1 MRFVF
6 AVLMLFGLSAD
17 AQDLSGIRTRW
28 GDSFAE
34 WDLMAFGASQGDLA
48 EGESPPEVLVGE
60 LTLRW
65 LNVRE
70 DFSEWVFELD
80 GVRGTIRM
88 PWRNDPTQWELR
100 TFDNQV
106 ITMRASW
113 KGDPT
118 EWRVTNNKIAL
129 QLGSRWKNQL
139 DEWLVDDPVY
149 GRLYMYTLYE
159 LDPRDWAIEDTL
171 SGDISTAM
179 KMALI
184 FITVHHSSPKR

>member
-1 MRFVF
+1 MRLVF
-6 AVLMLFGLSAD
+6 AVLMLFGPFAG

-28 GDSFAE
+28 GNSFVE
-34 WDLMAFGASQGDLA
+34 WDLMAFDASHGDLA
-48 EGESPPEVLVGE
+48 EGALPPEVFVGE
-60 LTLRW
+60 LKLRW
-65 LNVRE
+65 LNVRD
-70 DFSEWVFELD
+70 DFSEWVFDLD

-88 PWRNDPTQWELR
+88 PWKNDPTQWELR
-100 TFDNQV
+100 TYDNQV

-149 GRLYMYTLYE
+149 GRLYLYTLNE
-159 LDPRDWAIEDTL
+159 LDPRHWAIEDGL
-171 SGDISTAM
+171 SGDVSTAM

-184 FITVHHSSPKR
+184 FITVYHSSPKR

>member
-1 MRFVF
+1 MRFF
-6 AVLMLFGLSAD
+6 FFVLVLFGPTAG

-28 GDSFAE
+28 GNSFVE
-34 WDLMAFGASQGDLA
+34 WDLMAFETSQGDSS
-48 EGESPPEVLVGE
+48 EGAPPSEVFAGE
-60 LTLRW
+60 LKLRW
-65 LNVRE
+65 LNVRD

-80 GVRGTIRM
+80 GTRGTIRM
-88 PWRNDPTQWELR
+88 PWKNDPTQWELR
-100 TFDNQV
+100 TYDNQV

-149 GRLYMYTLYE
+149 GRLYMYTIYE
-159 LDPRDWAIEDTL
+159 QDPRDWAIEDTM
-171 SGDISTAM
+171 SPDISTAM

-184 FITVHHSSPKR
+184 FITVYHSSPKR